1 MEKTK
6 GFIIRWM
13 DGYFVANAPLS
24 LTCTRK
30 KPRFMSRLLILFA
43 HPLLEKSRVH
53 TRLLKEAQKVPGVT
67 LHDLYE
73 VYPEFDINVPFEQAL
88 LQQHDIIALQ
98 HPFYWY
104 SAPAIIKQWLDL
116 VLQHGWAYGSGG
128 TQLAGKKA
136 CNFISFGGPLSSY
149 NSEGPNRYSIQQ
161 FLAPFEQTAALC
173 HMQYL
178 PPFVVPGSHRLT
190 DAGIES
196 FALQYREV
204 LQMLTTT
211 GATDNFLSSAYLND
225 LVGPTANP

>member
-1 MEKTK
+1 
-6 GFIIRWM
+6 
-13 DGYFVANAPLS
+13 
-24 LTCTRK
+24 
-30 KPRFMSRLLILFA
+30 MSRLLILFA

-53 TRLLKEAQKVPGVT
+53 NRLLLEAQKVSGVT

-128 TQLAGKKA
+128 TKLAGKKA

-149 NSEGPNRYSIQQ
+149 SSAGHNQYSIQQ
-161 FLAPFEQTAALC
+161 FLAPFERTAVLC

-196 FALQYREV
+196 FAAQYRDV
-204 LQMLTTT
+204 LQMLTSSDHTKSMLTT
-211 GATDNFLSSAYLND
+211 AYLND
-225 LVGPTANP
+225 LVAPTANP